1 MNLRIRFIGALL
13 VACGLALC
21 YGAVE
26 LWPAAVMDS
35 APGSSTAGNVL
46 RVVGAG
52 VAAVFGVGNVLT
64 GLAVMLLRTARE

>member
-1 MNLRIRFIGALL
+1 MNLRIRFVGALL

-26 LWPAAVMDS
+26 LWPTAVMDS
-35 APGSSTAGNVL
+35 PTGSSTAFNVL

-64 GLAVMLLRTARE
+64 GLTVMLLRTARE